1 MTAILTARAALELAG
16 HEALVREWY
25 VDSGGVGT
33 WGIGVTN
40 ASGHMVDRYRNNPQT
55 IQRCL
60 EVFLWLI
67 HMRYMEDVVKAFPDH
82 ELSEQQ
88 LAAALSF
95 HYNTGAIRHTDWP
108 RLFLAGQVEEARHF
122 LETHYLN
129 NGLLAKRRHAEA
141 ALFFDGVWSG
151 NGRVLVYPVL
161 KPSYRPDFSHAQSVD
176 MTADMNAAMAS

>member
-25 VDSGGVGT
+25 IDSGGVGT

-40 ASGHMVDRYRNNPQT
+40 ASGHMVDRYKDNPQT

-60 EVFLWLI
+60 EVFVWLV
-67 HMRYMEDVVKAFPDH
+67 HTRYMGDVEEAFSGH
-82 ELSEQQ
+82 ELSEAE

-95 HYNTGAIRHTDWP
+95 HYNTGAIKRTDWP
-108 RLFLAGQVEEARHF
+108 RMVLDGDRDGARHF

-141 ALFFDGVWSG
+141 SLFFDGVWSG
-151 NGRVLVYPVL
+151 NGRVLVYPVQ
-161 KPSYRPDFSHAQSVD
+161 KPGYQPDFAHAQSVD
-176 MTADMNAAMAS
+176 MTADMAAAMTP